1 MSSSN
6 NNKENDNPKAASEQ
20 CVTLRNGV
28 QMPLIGLGKC
38 VNKIPHPLPNPFFP
52 LQAPPTPGATPTPR
66 SCTPWR
72 SAATA

>member
-38 VNKIPHPLPNPFFP
+38 VNKSPISIPLP
-52 LQAPPTPGATPTPR
+52 
-66 SCTPWR
+66 
-72 SAATA
+72 